1 MGYSEFP
8 HSDYDHAEMHEFIA
22 LYKEL
27 LSKYS
32 GTLQMI
38 ENLTTRLD
46 NYETTIDAK
55 WNQLVTVT
63 VPAEIKRALD
73 NAMGHYEEELR
84 DIERSLTALNMKN
97 IELNNKVDKN
107 YDDLLGEMNNLNS
120 KINNEVRLLSNR
132 IDGIIVRFDADI
144 AMLSSH
150 VKEEND
156 KIKADMIVRDTA
168 VEAKSKQYTDSK
180 ISELKTL
187 IDKIEIESNLFA
199 IKWLWDYATTYGGYN
214 ALEWYNDSTITAKMW
229 HERKFS
235 ALDWHVR
242 GKELWGWFL
251 RKYSYMYSP
260 VTGHYEDVRKVV
272 YDLYNVVKPNPLTAG
287 EYEKLQIT
295 ASQYENKQITG
306 FEYDWNGGNISWDT

>member
-27 LSKYS
+27 LGKYS

-38 ENLTTRLD
+38 ENLTKRLD
-46 NYETTIDAK
+46 DYEANLNDK
-55 WNQLVTVT
+55 WNQLVTVF
-63 VPAEIKRALD
+63 VPAEIKKALD
-73 NAMGHYEEELR
+73 KEMAKYEQELLQ
-84 DIERSLTALNMKN
+84 INNSIVALRNSVT
-97 IELNNKVDKN
+97 ELSTRIDGN
-107 YDDLLGEMNNLNS
+107 YNDLLGEMNNLNG
-120 KINNEVRLLSNR
+120 KIDREVRILSNR
-132 IDGIIVRFDADI
+132 IDGLKTMFDADI
-144 AMLSSH
+144 AMLSAH
-150 VKEEND
+150 VKEEDD

-214 ALEWYNDSTITAKMW
+214 ALEWYNDSTITAEMW
-229 HERKFS
+229 HKRKFT

-272 YDLYNVVKPNPLTAG
+272 YDLCNIVKPNPLTAE
-287 EYEKLQIT
+287 EYEQLQIT
-295 ASQYENKQITG
+295 AAQYENKQITG

>member
-132 IDGIIVRFDADI
+132 IDGIIVRFDSDI